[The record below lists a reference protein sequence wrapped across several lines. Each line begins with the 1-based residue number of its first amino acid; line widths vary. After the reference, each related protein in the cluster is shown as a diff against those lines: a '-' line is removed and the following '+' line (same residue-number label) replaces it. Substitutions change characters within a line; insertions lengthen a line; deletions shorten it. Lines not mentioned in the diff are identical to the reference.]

1 MTMERF
7 MRKRGKR
14 MPSNP
19 ELDEA
24 VRKRKIRS
32 SGVGNLDGEKGE
44 SHKIKS
50 GAEIEEEN
58 IRNLEELKR
67 KFGIE

>member
-1 MTMERF
+1 MERF
-7 MRKRGKR
+7 MRKRGKK
-14 MPSNP
+14 MPRNP

-32 SGVGNLDGEKGE
+32 SGVGNLGGEEVE

-58 IRNLEELKR
+58 VKKLEELKR